1 LSGTAE
7 AALALGAEHGPGIPP
22 PAPVSVRLRRP
33 LLSPRVLIPSSVVL
47 FMLTIAAFPS
57 VFAGWFGHGDPRQC
71 DLGSSRGGPQAG
83 HPFGFDIQGC
93 DLYANVMYGAR
104 PSIFIGLTVTLGTV
118 AIAIVLGCAAAYFG
132 NPVDAIISRTMDV
145 FFGFPVLV
153 GQVVILNSIASRNAA
168 VVAGVLLLFMW
179 PYTTRLMRSS
189 ALSTVEQGYV
199 KAARGLGAG
208 PWRAITKHV
217 LPNSAGPVAAVV
229 GLSIGSMITME
240 SALTFLG
247 VGLRQPTISW
257 GVQLNTAQ
265 SAFRTD
271 PHLLLF
277 PSLFLTIT
285 VLAFVVLGDAL
296 RDAFDPRMR

>member
-7 AALALGAEHGPGIPP
+7 AALAPSAGLAGPP
-22 PAPVSVRLRRP
+22 PAPGPLRLRRP
-33 LLSPRVLIPSSVVL
+33 LLSLRVLLPAGVVL
-47 FMLTIAAFPS
+47 LILVVAALPAA
-57 VFAGWFGHGDPRQC
+57 FAGWFGHGDPREC
-71 DLGSSRGGPQAG
+71 DLGSSRDGPRAG

-93 DLYANVMYGAR
+93 DLYANVVYGAR
-104 PSIFIGLTVTLGTV
+104 PSVFIGLAVTLGSV
-118 AIAIVLGCAAAYFG
+118 LIAIVLGCAAAYYG
-132 NPVDAIISRTMDV
+132 RWVDATISRTMDI

-153 GQVVILNSIASRNAA
+153 GQVVVLNSIASRNAA
-168 VVAGVLLLFMW
+168 VVAGVLVLFVW
-179 PYTTRLMRSS
+179 PYTTRLMRSA

-208 PWRAITKHV
+208 SWRTISRHV

-229 GLSIGSMITME
+229 GLSVGGMITLE

-277 PSLFLTIT
+277 PSLFLTVT
-285 VLAFVVLGDAL
+285 VLAFVLLGDAL
-296 RDAFDPRMR
+296 RDVFDPRLR